1 MLFRGDGDRY
11 PGTHPGLVKLSWEGQ
26 ASAGQGKASQ
36 GLREEPAFPFFSH
49 ELATSV
55 AVPLS
60 VGLIPA
66 LNVLFRN
73 NLGRN

>member
-11 PGTHPGLVKLSWEGQ
+11 PGIHPVLVKPSWEGQ

-36 GLREEPAFPFFSH
+36 GLGEELAFPFFSH

-66 LNVLFRN
+66 LTVLFKN
-73 NLGRN
+73 NPGRN